1 MYPPLRNSPVAV
13 LQTAIDA
20 DDLVLVLNTGGAA
33 YALNA
38 APNRVVLLASQE
50 DEHAETCLS
59 ASISGDTVTLSAR
72 GTNAKAWPAGTLVCR
87 PPCAEDQ
94 EDLQHNIG
102 DHETR
107 IVALEEGGGS
117 GGTSDII
124 TGTAAEALA
133 LHDVVN
139 LDYGGWKKAISD
151 LSSNADGLKAICLQD
166 LAEGATGEFLLRGLV
181 TSPRYTMF
189 GTPGMLVV
197 VSPTTPGN
205 ISWTDGDRIQNVIGF
220 ALGNNSNTIL
230 FDPRVEDE
238 GDANELKLILGW
250 ETAGEAIAV
259 NDVVRYDPN
268 DGWWVK
274 AKADTLANCS
284 GLLGIAV
291 TAAAAENDDLQIF
304 VNGLLEN
311 GTQLYLDGGTAVYV
325 SAATAGVMT
334 DTPPAIRRRVGYAS
348 SGSRDYL
355 INPSPEPEVP
365 LAFASLSADTTL
377 TGSHPRIVLVDTTAE
392 DIAITL
398 PAASLCSGQTFVLKK
413 TAPAA
418 TTYGCQFAAAG
429 TDTIDGAATTPL
441 LTAQYGT
448 VRIVSDGTA
457 WHII

>member
-1 MYPPLRNSPVAV
+1 M
-13 LQTAIDA
+13 
-20 DDLVLVLNTGGAA
+20 
-33 YALNA
+33 
-38 APNRVVLLASQE
+38 
-50 DEHAETCLS
+50 
-59 ASISGDTVTLSAR
+59 
-72 GTNAKAWPAGTLVCR
+72 
-87 PPCAEDQ
+87 
-94 EDLQHNIG
+94 
-102 DHETR
+102 
-107 IVALEEGGGS
+107 
-117 GGTSDII
+117 
-124 TGTAAEALA
+124 
-133 LHDVVN
+133 
-139 LDYGGWKKAISD
+139 
-151 LSSNADGLKAICLQD
+151 
-166 LAEGATGEFLLRGLV
+166 
-181 TSPRYTMF
+181 
-189 GTPGMLVV
+189 
-197 VSPTTPGN
+197 
-205 ISWTDGDRIQNVIGF
+205 
-220 ALGNNSNTIL
+220 
-230 FDPRVEDE
+230 
-238 GDANELKLILGW
+238 
-250 ETAGEAIAV
+250 
-259 NDVVRYDPN
+259 
-268 DGWWVK
+268 
-274 AKADTLANCS
+274 
-284 GLLGIAV
+284 
-291 TAAAAENDDLQIF
+291 
-304 VNGLLEN
+304 NGLLEN